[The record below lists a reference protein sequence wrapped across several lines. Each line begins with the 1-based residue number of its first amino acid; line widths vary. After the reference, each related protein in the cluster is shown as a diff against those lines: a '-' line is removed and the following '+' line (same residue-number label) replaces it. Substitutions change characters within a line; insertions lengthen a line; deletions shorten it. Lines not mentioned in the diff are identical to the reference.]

1 MNVIGVILPVFVV
14 VAAGYLAAYAGVIK
28 AADNDGLSR
37 FVFNIALPVLLFN
50 SLAKVTLPAQ
60 FKWQF
65 LVSYYLVVL
74 IIYGLA
80 VWLGK
85 RWFAA
90 SAQEQ
95 GVLGMG
101 AAYSNLVLIGLPIIS
116 AGLGDE
122 ALLPLFLLVSIHSA
136 VLFFLST
143 VMVER
148 GEHHGRSLQQIA
160 LQTGKSLARNPIIIG
175 LVLGLLVNL
184 LSVPIP
190 SPLDEAV
197 SLLSRAALPCSLFV
211 LGASLTTYKIAG
223 HLSEAWLVIGLKM
236 VLQPLLV
243 WILVFRVFE
252 IEPLWGTV
260 AVMAAGMPVGINAY
274 MFAQKYQTGIAVL
287 STAVLLSTIFAI
299 FSQSFWLLLLN

>member
-1 MNVIGVILPVFVV
+1 MNVIEVILPVFVV
-14 VAAGYLAAYAGVIK
+14 VAAGYGASYAGVIK
-28 AADNDGLSR
+28 AVDNDGLSR
-37 FVFNIALPVLLFN
+37 FVFNIALPVLLFD
-50 SLAKVTLPAQ
+50 SLAKVTLPEQ
-60 FKWQF
+60 FNWQF

-85 RWFAA
+85 RWFGA

-95 GVLGMG
+95 GVLGIG
-101 AAYSNLVLIGLPIIS
+101 ASYSNLVLIGLPIVS

-148 GEHHGRSLQQIA
+148 GERHGRSLQQIA

-175 LVLGLLVNL
+175 LVSGLLVNL
-184 LSVPIP
+184 LAIPIP
-190 SPLDEAV
+190 GPLDDAV

-223 HLSEAWLVIGLKM
+223 HLSEAWLIIGLKM

-252 IEPLWGTV
+252 IDPLWGTV

>member
-1 MNVIGVILPVFVV
+1 MNVIEIILPVFVV

-28 AADNDGLSR
+28 AADNEGLSR

-50 SLAKVTLPAQ
+50 SLAKVALPTQ

-95 GVLGMG
+95 GVLGIG

-122 ALLPLFLLVSIHSA
+122 ALLPLFLLISIHSA

-143 VMVER
+143 MMVER
-148 GEHHGRSLQQIA
+148 GERHGRSTQQIA

-184 LSVPIP
+184 LSLPIP
-190 SPLDEAV
+190 GPLDEAV

-211 LGASLTTYKIAG
+211 LGASLINYKIAG

-243 WILVFRVFE
+243 WILVFQVFE

-287 STAVLLSTIFAI
+287 STAVLLSTILAI
-299 FSQSFWLLLLN
+299 FSQSLWLLLLT